1 MPDKKYPISPMSL
14 YKEVVWPHHCQGN
27 LWTDESHHIWIL
39 PVPLLRKYQRKTLL
53 WFLNIF
59 SCHPIQ
65 QLHQGG
71 EVKSHLGAVLE
82 IILLLLPLLFWNH
95 HFRQINWLH
104 PIWWTKYQKCRA
116 CTHLSPLT
124 QFWQYGVLPVGSH
137 CYLYPYVPTYPIRT
151 STPSSTHPPMTSA
164 YHPSPET
171 TDAQPP

>member
-1 MPDKKYPISPMSL
+1 MSL

-82 IILLLLPLLFWNH
+82 IIFTSSTAAVLESSFPTDQLAASDLVDQISKMQGMHTFVSPHTILTIWGLTSRIPLLPVPLCAYLPHQNLYPLVYPPSYDFSLPSLPWNH
-95 HFRQINWLH
+95 WCPTTIIN
-104 PIWWTKYQKCRA
+104 
-116 CTHLSPLT
+116 
-124 QFWQYGVLPVGSH
+124 
-137 CYLYPYVPTYPIRT
+137 
-151 STPSSTHPPMTSA
+151 
-164 YHPSPET
+164 
-171 TDAQPP
+171 